1 MINELTEKQKE
12 QIKEMYTWDY
22 SDTCVKYDGY
32 DRVTMLEPTSRNMN
46 HLMQKINE
54 LVREVNKLSEINKRL
69 VG

>member
-1 MINELTEKQKE
+1 MITEQTEKQTK
-12 QIKEMYTWDY
+12 QIKEMHSWDY

-32 DRVTMLEPTSRNMN
+32 DRVTILEPTARNMN

-54 LVREVNKLSEINKRL
+54 LVKEVNRLSEINSRL

>member
-1 MINELTEKQKE
+1 MHS
-12 QIKEMYTWDY
+12 WDY

-32 DRVTMLEPTSRNMN
+32 DRVTILEPTARNMN

-54 LVREVNKLSEINKRL
+54 LVKEVNRLSEINSRL